1 MTNMKD
7 IRYIYPVQP
16 FKMGAKKGN
25 TIGMVIPAAI
35 VRYQSIDIS
44 TIFLAR
50 LEGKSKI
57 ILEKINE
64 KKGMPVGKS
73 IEASTQQASINQ

>member
-1 MTNMKD
+1 MTIMKD
-7 IRYIYPVQP
+7 IRYIYPITP

-25 TIGMVIPAAI
+25 TIGLVIPAAI
-35 VRYQSIDIS
+35 VRYQSIDTS

-64 KKGMPVGKS
+64 KNAMPVEKV
-73 IEASTQQASINQ
+73 